1 MLFATLFVKGVT
13 KEEIEAQFQPPHW
26 NLPYWVVEEHPT
38 GVVVQLY
45 AESDEQ
51 ISQYWLSLDAQ
62 HTKCTYEMEAIEH
75 FVDHPLPAWFNLE
88 GYEVEHY
95 EDQGHQLWR
104 LKKLAPVPA

>member
-45 AESDEQ
+45 AESEEDIRE
-51 ISQYWLSLDAQ
+51 YWLSLDAQ
-62 HTKCTYEMEAIEH
+62 HTKFTYAMDHIEH
-75 FVDHPLPAWFNLE
+75 LVEHPLPAWFSQD
-88 GYEVEHY
+88 GYRMEYY
-95 EDQGHQLWR
+95 EEQGHQLWR
-104 LKKLAPVPA
+104 LVKLETAPA